1 MEITSERLF
10 VIVCIVLL
18 IVISMLNLFITD
30 CQSKVALVTG
40 NTLIANS
47 YVWNLVTSCFFE
59 IMPIKIIL
67 GNIIIIINHNYNHN
81 YYYNSHSYYC
91 I

>member
-1 MEITSERLF
+1 MMMEITTERLF
-10 VIVCIVLL
+10 VIVCIVIL
-18 IVISMLNLFITD
+18 IIISMLNLFITD

-67 GNIIIIINHNYNHN
+67 GNNIIIIIINH
-81 YYYNSHSYYC
+81 YYYNSYSLYC
-91 I
+91 IT